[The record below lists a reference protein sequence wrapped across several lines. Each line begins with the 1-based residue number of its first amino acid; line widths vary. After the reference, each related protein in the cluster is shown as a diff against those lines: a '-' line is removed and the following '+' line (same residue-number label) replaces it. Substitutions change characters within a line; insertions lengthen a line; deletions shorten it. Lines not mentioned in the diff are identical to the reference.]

1 MNLNR
6 ELLEKE
12 FEKDQI
18 KTRRGNYGKDIDY
31 VETAAVIQRLN
42 NAIDGDWSF
51 EVVEH
56 IIQDNDIAVLG
67 KLSTNGV
74 VKMQWGSRKIKKNS
88 KTGEIICLGDDLKSA
103 ASDSLKKAASL
114 LGCGLHLYTDD
125 ELEPLVPVTNKSEEK
140 ITQEQLAQIKKLR
153 TDLGWNA
160 DKVVEQAQKLFQT
173 DVLELNPTM
182 AQTFIA
188 FLQTQLNS
196 KQLKQEEKQKASA
209 PPEEPPF

>member
-12 FEKDQI
+12 FEPDQI
-18 KTRRGNYGKDIDY
+18 KTRRGNYGKEIDY
-31 VETAAVIQRLN
+31 VETAAVIKRLN
-42 NAIDGDWSF
+42 DAIDGDWSF

-56 IIQDNDIAVLG
+56 IIQENDVAVLG

-74 VKMQWGSRKIKKNS
+74 CKMQWGSRKIGKNRIT
-88 KTGEIICLGDDLKSA
+88 KEIICLGDDLKAA

-114 LGCGLHLYTDD
+114 LGCGLHIYTDD

-140 ITQEQLAQIKKLR
+140 ITKEQLAQVKELR
-153 TDLGWNA
+153 TKLSWNA

-173 DVLELNPTM
+173 DILELNPTM
-182 AQTFIA
+182 ASAFIA

-196 KQLKQEEKQKASA
+196 RQIKQEEKQKA
-209 PPEEPPF
+209 PDDEPPF

>member
-12 FEKDQI
+12 FDKEQI
-18 KTRRGNYGKDIDY
+18 KTRRGNYGKEIDY
-31 VETAAVIQRLN
+31 VETAAVIKRLN
-42 NAIDGDWSF
+42 DAIDGDWSF
-51 EVVEH
+51 EVMEH
-56 IIQDNDIAVLG
+56 IIQENDVAVLG

-74 VKMQWGSRKIKKNS
+74 IKMQWGSRKIGKNRIT
-88 KTGEIICLGDDLKSA
+88 KEIICLGDDLKAA

-114 LGCGLHLYTDD
+114 LGCGLHIYTDD
-125 ELEPLVPVTNKSEEK
+125 DLEPLVPVTNKSEEK
-140 ITQEQLAQIKKLR
+140 ITQEQLAQIKELR
-153 TDLGWNA
+153 TKLGWNA

-173 DVLELNPTM
+173 DVLGLNPTM
-182 AQTFIA
+182 AQAFIA

-196 KQLKQEEKQKASA
+196 RQIKQEEKQKALP